1 MASPA
6 SCGAFIWLHL
16 GCNATLNTP
25 CAHRRLTRCR
35 VVGAQ
40 DDEWLLQSV
49 WEAMGIH
56 NEKHQH
62 LGQGI
67 LGAVVAGLVI
77 FAMIAI
83 ANCQTSTKRVRR
95 VAR

>member
-25 CAHRRLTRCR
+25 CAHRQRTMSHSTKRRLTRCR

-62 LGQGI
+62 L
-67 LGAVVAGLVI
+67 AA
-77 FAMIAI
+77 
-83 ANCQTSTKRVRR
+83 ANL
-95 VAR
+95 